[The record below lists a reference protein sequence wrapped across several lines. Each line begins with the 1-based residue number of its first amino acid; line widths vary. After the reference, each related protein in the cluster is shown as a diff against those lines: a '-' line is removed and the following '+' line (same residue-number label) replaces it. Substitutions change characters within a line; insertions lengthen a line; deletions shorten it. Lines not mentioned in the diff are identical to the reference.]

1 MQMWKPMGR
10 CSAQWIFTKCLQD
23 VSKCPWL
30 GSLRESVSECIG
42 LLSRVL
48 PFATVARQASARG
61 VLWARIPEWVA
72 IPSPGDLSDPAIK
85 LRDLEVQ
92 ADCLPSEALI
102 RYQGDVLSQRKA
114 VWGCRK
120 EGDYQQA
127 VKGGLVRN
135 QLTPLSWTSS
145 LQNLRR
151 KFGCFNHS
159 VWVFFVMAALSHQN
173 SLNGQQQSTS
183 LTIFPS
189 SQIFSQPIFCC
200 KCESSDTSMTRLGP
214 LW

>member
-1 MQMWKPMGR
+1 MQTWKPMGR

-48 PFATVARQASARG
+48 PFSTVARQASARG

-85 LRDLEVQ
+85 LRDLAVQ

-102 RYQGDVLSQRKA
+102 RYQGDVLSQRQA
-114 VWGCRK
+114 VWGRRK

-159 VWVFFVMAALSHQN
+159 VWVFLSWQPYR
-173 SLNGQQQSTS
+173 TKTV
-183 LTIFPS
+183 LTAS
-189 SQIFSQPIFCC
+189 N
-200 KCESSDTSMTRLGP
+200 RAP
-214 LW
+214 LWPFSPHHKSSASQFSAVNVSPLILVWLD

>member
-72 IPSPGDLSDPAIK
+72 IPSPGDLPDPAIK
-85 LRDLEVQ
+85 LRDLAVQ

-114 VWGCRK
+114 VWGRRE
-120 EGDYQQA
+120 EGDYQQLWREA
-127 VKGGLVRN
+127 SWETSWHLCLGLPASR
-135 QLTPLSWTSS
+135 TWGE
-145 LQNLRR
+145 NLVVSTTQY
-151 KFGCFNHS
+151 G
-159 VWVFFVMAALSHQN
+159 FFCHGSPIAPK
-173 SLNGQQQSTS
+173 QS
-183 LTIFPS
+183 
-189 SQIFSQPIFCC
+189 
-200 KCESSDTSMTRLGP
+200 
-214 LW
+214 